1 MKGLGFKVDE
11 EEFLKKYA
19 EVKEEIRKEDAGE
32 KKPPRF
38 TTQRMLFAGLA
49 LVFLSIFLIYA
60 FVGPVQHQII
70 GQLNSDTLE
79 GDVLSLKG
87 VTVVFENETDRFLST
102 LYKTE
107 QLDRLV
113 ETSACLKGTVTD
125 NTTIYRVRD
134 IFYPEIIEQSQ
145 HHVRFKSCP
154 RDTIIMLHTHP
165 RTRCM
170 ASETDLDTLSTK
182 QDVIDEDILMLIMCE
197 DNMYSLY
204 R

>member
-1 MKGLGFKVDE
+1 MDE
-11 EEFLKKYA
+11 EEFLRKYEEA
-19 EVKEEIRKEDAGE
+19 EEEVRKEDAGE
-32 KKPPRF
+32 KRPPRF

-79 GDVLSLKG
+79 GNVLSLKG
-87 VTVVFENETDRFLST
+87 MTVVFENETDGFLST
-102 LYKTE
+102 LYRTE

-113 ETSACLKGTVTD
+113 ETSACLKGTITD
-125 NTTIYRVRD
+125 NATTYRVKD

-145 HHVRFKSCP
+145 RHVRFRSCP

-170 ASETDLDTLSTK
+170 ASKTDLDTLSTR
-182 QDVIDEDILMLIMCE
+182 QDAIDEDILMLIMCE
-197 DNMYSLY
+197 DNTYSLY